1 MTFDCP
7 GDQDLQLW
15 WGRYC
20 ESCGNLPEAVKFYK
34 QSENYLALVRAL
46 CYQGQLE
53 EAETI
58 VKENKDPGASFFLG
72 QHYEAQ
78 NLIPDAIR

>member
-1 MTFDCP
+1 M
-7 GDQDLQLW
+7 Q
-15 WGRYC
+15 
-20 ESCGNLPEAVKFYK
+20 EAIKYYK
-34 QSENYLALVRAL
+34 QSENHLALVRAL

-53 EAETI
+53 KAEAV

-78 NLIPDAIR
+78 DLIPDAIR